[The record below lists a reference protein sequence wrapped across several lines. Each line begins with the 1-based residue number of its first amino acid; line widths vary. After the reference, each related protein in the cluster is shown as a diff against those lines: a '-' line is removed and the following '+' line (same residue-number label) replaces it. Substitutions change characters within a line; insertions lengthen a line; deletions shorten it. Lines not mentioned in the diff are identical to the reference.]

1 MAGSDRS
8 QGAPVHQAATED
20 GSQPREEQQPACE
33 AASPPL
39 PRQSACTTTHRRD
52 DQRSKVCSVCL
63 PDDEHALVAT
73 AARAVGVTVAGF
85 FARATHKA
93 VSGLR
98 IALQMY
104 CHHT

>member
-1 MAGSDRS
+1 M
-8 QGAPVHQAATED
+8 
-20 GSQPREEQQPACE
+20 
-33 AASPPL
+33 
-39 PRQSACTTTHRRD
+39 
-52 DQRSKVCSVCL
+52 CSVCL

-73 AARAVGVTVAGF
+73 ATRAVGVASF

>member
-1 MAGSDRS
+1 MRS
-8 QGAPVHQAATED
+8 RVTSATPPKRVHDDAPQ
-20 GSQPREEQQPACE
+20 
-33 AASPPL
+33 
-39 PRQSACTTTHRRD
+39 D